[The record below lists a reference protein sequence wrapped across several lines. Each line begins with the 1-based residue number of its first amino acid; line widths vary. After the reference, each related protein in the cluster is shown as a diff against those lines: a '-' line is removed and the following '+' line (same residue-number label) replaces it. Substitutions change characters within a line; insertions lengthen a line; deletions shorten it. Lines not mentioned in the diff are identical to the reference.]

1 MSERPDLNELRG
13 KLDEIDNSILDLLEE
28 RMAACRQIGNYK
40 REHGMDVYVPS
51 REEEKFKALE
61 EIAGFESRPYVRE
74 LFKTLTDIPKDH
86 QNSITTLDEISANRI
101 IKMAPKIGVALMRT
115 INAEGF
121 NLFLNNGSVAG
132 QTVWHCHMHVL
143 PRFAGDKVVI
153 SSEPMKYDSMDQMA
167 ELAGKLFNKLNAQ

>member
-1 MSERPDLNELRG
+1 MPLVKECVFCKIIRGEIPCCKVYEDDLILAF
-13 KLDEIDNSILDLLEE
+13 LDIAPFN
-28 RMAACRQIGNYK
+28 IG
-40 REHGMDVYVPS
+40 HTV
-51 REEEKFKALE
+51 
-61 EIAGFESRPYVRE
+61 I
-74 LFKTLTDIPKDH
+74 IPKDH
-86 QNSITTLDEISANRI
+86 QNSITTLDEIYANRI

-132 QTVWHCHMHVL
+132 QTVWHCHMNVL

-153 SSEPMKYDSMDQMA
+153 SSEPQKYDSMDQMS

>member
-1 MSERPDLNELRG
+1 MSLVKECVFCKIIRGEIPCCKVYEDDLILAF
-13 KLDEIDNSILDLLEE
+13 LDIAPFN
-28 RMAACRQIGNYK
+28 IG
-40 REHGMDVYVPS
+40 HTV
-51 REEEKFKALE
+51 
-61 EIAGFESRPYVRE
+61 I
-74 LFKTLTDIPKDH
+74 IPKDH
-86 QNSITTLDEISANRI
+86 QNSITTLDEIYANRI
-101 IKMAPKIGVALMRT
+101 IKIAPKIGVALMRT

-153 SSEPMKYDSMDQMA
+153 SSEPMKYDSMDQMS

>member
-1 MSERPDLNELRG
+1 MPLVKECVFCKIIRGEIPCCKVYEDDLILAF
-13 KLDEIDNSILDLLEE
+13 LDIAPFN
-28 RMAACRQIGNYK
+28 IG
-40 REHGMDVYVPS
+40 HTV
-51 REEEKFKALE
+51 
-61 EIAGFESRPYVRE
+61 I
-74 LFKTLTDIPKDH
+74 IPKDH
-86 QNSITTLDEISANRI
+86 QNSITTLDEIYANRI

-153 SSEPMKYDSMDQMA
+153 SSEPQKYDSLDQMA

>member
-1 MSERPDLNELRG
+1 MPLVKECVFCKIIRGEIPCCKVYEDDLILAF
-13 KLDEIDNSILDLLEE
+13 LDIAPFN
-28 RMAACRQIGNYK
+28 IG
-40 REHGMDVYVPS
+40 HTV
-51 REEEKFKALE
+51 
-61 EIAGFESRPYVRE
+61 I
-74 LFKTLTDIPKDH
+74 IPKDH
-86 QNSITTLDEISANRI
+86 QNSITTLDEIYANRI
-101 IKMAPKIGVALMRT
+101 IKIAPKIGVALMRT

>member
-1 MSERPDLNELRG
+1 MPLVKECVFCKIIRGEIPCCKVYEDDLILAF
-13 KLDEIDNSILDLLEE
+13 LDIAPFN
-28 RMAACRQIGNYK
+28 IG
-40 REHGMDVYVPS
+40 HTV
-51 REEEKFKALE
+51 
-61 EIAGFESRPYVRE
+61 I
-74 LFKTLTDIPKDH
+74 IPKDH
-86 QNSITTLDEISANRI
+86 QNSITTLDEIYANRI

-153 SSEPMKYDSMDQMA
+153 SSEPQKYDSMDQMA
-167 ELAGKLFNKLNAQ
+167 ELAGKLFTKLNAQ

>member
-1 MSERPDLNELRG
+1 MPLVKECVFCKIIRGEIPCCKVYEDDLILAF
-13 KLDEIDNSILDLLEE
+13 LD
-28 RMAACRQIGNYK
+28 
-40 REHGMDVYVPS
+40 
-51 REEEKFKALE
+51 
-61 EIAGFESRPYVRE
+61 IAPFNLGHTVI
-74 LFKTLTDIPKDH
+74 IPKDH
-86 QNSITTLDEISANRI
+86 QNSITTLDEIYANRI
-101 IKMAPKIGVALMRT
+101 TKMAPKIGVALMRT

-153 SSEPMKYDSMDQMA
+153 SSEPMKYDSMDQMS

>member
-1 MSERPDLNELRG
+1 MPLVKECVFCKIIRGEIPCCKVYEDDLILAF
-13 KLDEIDNSILDLLEE
+13 LDIAPFN
-28 RMAACRQIGNYK
+28 IG
-40 REHGMDVYVPS
+40 HTV
-51 REEEKFKALE
+51 
-61 EIAGFESRPYVRE
+61 I
-74 LFKTLTDIPKDH
+74 IPKDH
-86 QNSITTLDEISANRI
+86 QNSITTLDEIYANRI
-101 IKMAPKIGVALMRT
+101 IKIAPKIGVALMRT

-153 SSEPMKYDSMDQMA
+153 SPEPQKYDSMDQMA

>member
-1 MSERPDLNELRG
+1 MPLVKECVFCKIIRGEIPCSKVYEDDLILAF
-13 KLDEIDNSILDLLEE
+13 LDIAPFN
-28 RMAACRQIGNYK
+28 IG
-40 REHGMDVYVPS
+40 HTV
-51 REEEKFKALE
+51 
-61 EIAGFESRPYVRE
+61 I
-74 LFKTLTDIPKDH
+74 IPKDH
-86 QNSITTLDEISANRI
+86 QNSITTLDEIYANRI
-101 IKMAPKIGVALMRT
+101 IKIAPKIGVALMRT

-153 SSEPMKYDSMDQMA
+153 SSEPQKYDSMDQMA